1 MDRFFFSNQTMS
13 KILARSVTCQVST
26 NVDANASNLG
36 KAADCVWGD
45 AAEVWEA
52 TDFSKILKLPSFPI
66 VFCEIGGL
74 PRFFFNGFP
83 DSLVQSSKK

>member
-1 MDRFFFSNQTMS
+1 MS
-13 KILARSVTCQVST
+13 KILARLVTCQVST

-45 AAEVWEA
+45 AADVCEA
-52 TDFSKILKLPSFPI
+52 TDFQTYSNLLSFPI
-66 VFCEIGGL
+66 VFCEMGGL
-74 PRFFFNGFP
+74 PRICFNGFP